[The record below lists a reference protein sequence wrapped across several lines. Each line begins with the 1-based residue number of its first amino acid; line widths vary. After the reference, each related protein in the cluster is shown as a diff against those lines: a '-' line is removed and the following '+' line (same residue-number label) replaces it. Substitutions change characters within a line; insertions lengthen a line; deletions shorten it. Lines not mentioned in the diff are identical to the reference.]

1 MTRHFDRDGLELH
14 DGDLVR
20 AKGISDELFQ
30 IKQIRFEGVAVIENV
45 LPGDRLGTS
54 SLPCGDLERAI
65 NNPVGKPA
73 WFDDRYEPF
82 TSDPLPGS
90 VLPCGCYIRV
100 ADCESILCREHLI
113 DANRRS
119 R

>member
-14 DGDLVR
+14 DDDLVR
-20 AKGISDELFQ
+20 AFGIGDELFQ

-45 LPGDRLGTS
+45 LPDGRLGTS
-54 SLPCGDLERAI
+54 SVPCDRLERAI

-73 WFDDRYEPF
+73 WWEGDY
-82 TSDPLPGS
+82 DPAEDQPIRGTL
-90 VLPCGCYIRV
+90 LPCGCYMRR
-100 ADCESILCREHLI
+100 ADTEAVLCREHLI

-119 R
+119 

>member
-1 MTRHFDRDGLELH
+1 MTRYFDRDGLELH
-14 DGDLVR
+14 TDDFVR
-20 AKGISDELFQ
+20 AFGIGDELFQ

-45 LPGDRLGTS
+45 LPGGRLGTS
-54 SLPCGDLERAI
+54 SAPCNRLERAI
-65 NNPVGKPA
+65 NNPVDKPA

-100 ADCESILCREHLI
+100 ADCESILCRQHLI
-113 DANRRS
+113 DANRRT
-119 R
+119 